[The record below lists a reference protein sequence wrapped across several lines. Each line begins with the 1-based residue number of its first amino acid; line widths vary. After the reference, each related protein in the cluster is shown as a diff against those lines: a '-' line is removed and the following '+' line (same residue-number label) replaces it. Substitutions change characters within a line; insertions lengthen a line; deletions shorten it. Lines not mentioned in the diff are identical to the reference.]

1 MRMFADYANYAT
13 FCSNESCKRLKKSA
27 KQANNWQQILET
39 NTAHTELKDFGNRKK
54 IVSGNL
60 KIS

>member
-1 MRMFADYANYAT
+1 MFADYANYAT

-39 NTAHTELKDFGNRKK
+39 NTAHTEFKDFGIGKK
-54 IVSGNL
+54 
-60 KIS
+60 